1 MIDRYDASA
10 LIGFGAGLFAA
21 AGMPGERA
29 QLVSELLVE
38 GDLMGHDTHGLAQA
52 PAYLGALERG
62 DMKPDGEPAVIAD
75 RGATLTWDGAYLSG
89 VWLTARAIDVGLAR
103 VADHGTVSI
112 AIRRSHHIACLAA
125 FLPRATGR
133 GCMVIVASSD
143 PSEKGV
149 APYGAVAQLF
159 TPDPIAIGIPTDG
172 EPVLIDIS
180 ASATTLGLA
189 GRLAAKGEHLPHPWL
204 IDHAGRPS
212 DDPAVLQA
220 DPPGSIL
227 PLGGLDRG
235 HKGFG
240 LALMVEALTSGLAGH
255 GRKDA
260 PDRWGASVFV
270 QVIDPEAFGGRAAFT
285 AETGWLAR
293 DCRAAEVAP
302 GRPPVRLPGDGALAR
317 KRQAL
322 AEGVALYPEIMPAL
336 APWADKL
343 GVARPPPLA

>member
-10 LIGFGAGLFAA
+10 LIDFGAGLFAA

-29 QLVSELLVE
+29 RLVSELLVE

-143 PSEKGV
+143 PSE
-149 APYGAVAQLF
+149 Q
-159 TPDPIAIGIPTDG
+159 GIPTDG
-172 EPVLIDIS
+172 DPVLIDIS

-189 GRLAAKGEHLPHPWL
+189 GRLAAKGERLPHPWL
-204 IDHAGRPS
+204 IDHAGRRS

-270 QVIDPEAFGGRAAFT
+270 QVIDPDAFGGRAAFT

-293 DCRAAEVAP
+293 ACRAAEVAP

-322 AEGVALYPEIMPAL
+322 AEGVALYPEIMSAL

-343 GVARPPPLA
+343 GVAPPAPLA